1 MHKYIGLTLAAAL
14 TLTGCQA
21 DNSQVIKVEYQPT
34 PTKVVEKKE
43 TTEADRIMEDFNRLL
58 AKEPREDEV
67 FDFIDKKNQQGT
79 YGICR

>member
-34 PTKVVEKKE
+34 PTKVVEKKR
-43 TTEADRIMEDFNRLL
+43 DN
-58 AKEPREDEV
+58 
-67 FDFIDKKNQQGT
+67 
-79 YGICR
+79 